1 MRKIDVRGVGRE
13 SASDKEVILYF
24 DRALTDEEMLSLRED
39 TQKMFDAGHT
49 VLPVL
54 DKISEPVSNAMRD
67 GVPEGQDDTG
77 C

>member
-13 SASDKEVILYF
+13 SASDKEVVLFF

-39 TQKMFDAGHT
+39 AQKMFDAGHT